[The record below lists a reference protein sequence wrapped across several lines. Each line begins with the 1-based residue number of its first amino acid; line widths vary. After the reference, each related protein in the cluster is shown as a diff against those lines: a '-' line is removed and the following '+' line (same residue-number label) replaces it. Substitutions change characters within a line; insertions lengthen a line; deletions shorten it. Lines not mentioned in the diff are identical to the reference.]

1 VGKATG
7 DGIVSAVAAG
17 LQWLDA
23 TLTGDTTYMGY
34 LPGGVYRSKAPVGAT
49 FPLSIINPQSLMDY
63 NSATALRIYSPDLF
77 LVKGVGDQAGLQAL
91 INAADRAYVLLNKVN
106 ATVSNGI
113 ILACYREQEF
123 YYNEVTAGIERIH
136 LGGLY
141 RLQIK

>member
-1 VGKATG
+1 M
-7 DGIVSAVAAG
+7 SAVAAG

-23 TLTGDTTYMGY
+23 TLTGDATYMSY
-34 LPGGVYRSKAPVGAT
+34 LPGGVHQGYAPVT
-49 FPLSIINPQSLMDY
+49 SPPIPFPLGIINPQSLMDK

-77 LVKGVGDQAGLQAL
+77 QVKAVGKQETFQTLV
-91 INAADRAYVLLNKVN
+91 NAANRAFVLLDKVN

-113 ILACYREQEF
+113 ILASYREQEV
-123 YYNEVTAGIERIH
+123 YYIETIAGIKYIH